1 MKQDSTKLNAQSAMF
16 IRNNGSMRNSCSAKL
31 QSDNCIKQN
40 KTTDE
45 HLSPSSTHQTLNKK
59 YATVIY

>member
-1 MKQDSTKLNAQSAMF
+1 
-16 IRNNGSMRNSCSAKL
+16 MRNSCSAKL

-59 YATVIY
+59 YATVIYWIIIL